1 MSEDFVSRRLL
12 VGSGL
17 ASAVLWPAA
26 PVRWVRRRVAPLVMV
41 DPGHGGV
48 DPGAIG
54 ISGVFE
60 KQITLLA
67 AVELRRQLQAAGRY
81 RVMLTRTQDRFVSLE
96 ERVAMAERARADLFV
111 SLHADAITDPAIR
124 GASIYTMSNIASDAQ
139 SAALA
144 NSENAADRLGGPGFH
159 GVSPEVGQIL
169 ASLVREETRRHSA
182 MMARDAV
189 VTLEPRIGLLPNPAR
204 HANFFVLKAP
214 DIPSVLL
221 EMGFVSN
228 RLDEAALRQPAH
240 RAAIASALT
249 LATGRYFTAVGSA
262 AMLAG

>member
-1 MSEDFVSRRLL
+1 MPEDPVSRRRLL
-12 VGSGL
+12 GGGL
-17 ASAVLWPAA
+17 ASALPWPAVPARWA
-26 PVRWVRRRVAPLVMV
+26 PPRVPPLVMV

-54 ISGVFE
+54 VSGVYE

-67 AVELRRQLQAAGRY
+67 AFELRRQLLAAGRY

-111 SLHADAITDPAIR
+111 SLHADEIADPAIR
-124 GASIYTMSNIASDAQ
+124 GASIYTMSNTASDAQ
-139 SAALA
+139 TAALA
-144 NSENAADRLGGPGFH
+144 KSENAADRLAGPGFR
-159 GVSPEVGQIL
+159 GISPEVGQIL

-182 MMARDAV
+182 TLARDAV
-189 VTLEPRIGLLPNPAR
+189 AALEARIVLLPNPAR
-204 HANFFVLKAP
+204 HARFFVLKAP

-249 LATGRYFTAVGSA
+249 LATGRYFNAVGRG

>member
-1 MSEDFVSRRLL
+1 MTDGLLSRRLL
-12 VGSGL
+12 LGSGL
-17 ASAVLWPAA
+17 AASLPWPALAVGWA
-26 PVRWVRRRVAPLVMV
+26 PRRGAPLVMV

-54 ISGVFE
+54 VSGVYE

-67 AVELRRQLQAAGRY
+67 ALELRRQLRAAGRY
-81 RVMLTRTQDRFVSLE
+81 RVMLTRTGDQFVSLD

-111 SLHADAITDPAIR
+111 SLHADAITDAAIR
-124 GASIYTMSNIASDAQ
+124 GASIYTMSNTASDAQ

-144 NSENAADRLGGPGFH
+144 NSENAADHFARSGFH
-159 GVSPEVGQIL
+159 AISPEVGRIL

-182 MMARDAV
+182 MLGQGMVAA
-189 VTLEPRIGLLPNPAR
+189 LESRIGLLPNPAR
-204 HANFFVLKAP
+204 HARFFVLKAP

-228 RLDEAALRQPAH
+228 HLDEAALRQPAH
-240 RAAIASALT
+240 RAAIARAVT
-249 LATGRYFTAVGSA
+249 LATGRYFTAVGHGT
-262 AMLAG
+262 MFAG